1 MDLVGFL
8 YEAIFMAVAMQEAGS
23 VLTSFSVFLQLFAD
37 RAVVPSMGL
46 ANSQVTAGK

>member
-1 MDLVGFL
+1 MMMV
-8 YEAIFMAVAMQEAGS
+8 VVVVQET
-23 VLTSFSVFLQLFAD
+23 VCLTHLCVCLFFVFVFLQLFAD

>member
-1 MDLVGFL
+1 MG
-8 YEAIFMAVAMQEAGS
+8 AGQNGQCTD
-23 VLTSFSVFLQLFAD
+23 VLLLCFLQLFAD